1 MITELVIRPSSL
13 PAWNDCPR
21 RTAARLFPELVTG
34 AGYTLRAVATHV
46 GATVG
51 SGVHAGAATTLK
63 AKMETGDLGPEDVAV
78 ETAFAEFDARAE
90 ESGVVWDA
98 TTDNRNAA
106 QVQIRKMTRAHRK
119 HVAPEIQPVVVEERL
134 EADVGDGF
142 IISGQ
147 LDALA
152 MEPDSR
158 LRDLKTGVTRRAN
171 GAQYG
176 SYSMLFRAHG
186 YEVGSIVEDYV
197 KRVRSAEPQP
207 EPESHLLPIDAAE
220 QDAVEAIADVKRS
233 VGEFLA
239 RAADLDGPPPHT
251 AFRANP
257 ASMLCSERYCPA
269 HGSDFCRSHR
279 GAR

>member
-1 MITELVIRPSSL
+1 MITDLVIRPSSL

-21 RTAARLFPELVTG
+21 RTAARLFPQLVAS
-34 AGYTLRAVATHV
+34 AGYTLRTVGTHV

-51 SGVHAGAATTLK
+51 SGVHAGAATTLRT
-63 AKMETGDLGPEDVAV
+63 KMETGDIGSEDVAV
-78 ETAFAEFDARAE
+78 EVAFAEFDERAAE
-90 ESGVVWDA
+90 TGVAWD
-98 TTDNRNAA
+98 TTTACRNHA
-106 QVQIRKMTRAHRK
+106 QIQIRKMTRSHRK
-119 HVAPEIQPVVVEERL
+119 HVAPDIQPVVVEERL

-152 MEPDSR
+152 MEPNR
-158 LRDLKTGVTRRAN
+158 LRDLKTGVMRRAN

-186 YEVGSIVEDYV
+186 YEVSEIAEDYL
-197 KRVRSAEPQP
+197 KRVRASEPQP
-207 EPESHLLPIDAAE
+207 EPTTHLIPIDAAE
-220 QDAVEAIADVKRS
+220 QDAVETIADVKRS
-233 VGEFLA
+233 VGEFMR

-257 ASMLCSERYCPA
+257 SSMLCSDRYCPCW
-269 HGSDFCRSHR
+269 GTPFCRSHK
-279 GAR
+279 GAV